1 MHNYKFQTAM
11 LVLLSFV
18 LGNNEF
24 LVMGVLSNISK
35 TYHVSI
41 ANVGLLITAYGL
53 IYAISTPIITSLLG
67 NFNRYYTLLGLTA
80 IFIIGNTLS
89 GFATTYTVLIIS
101 RVISAMVA
109 GAIISLSMT
118 FSSVIAPRS
127 KQGSVVSWI
136 FSGFSIASVFGVPF
150 STAISAVFD
159 WRMTFFIISV
169 VSVITLILLML
180 SLPKDLEKINSPLK
194 RQLDLIK
201 DPRIYVGFFLPFFA
215 IAAIY
220 VIYTY
225 LQPLYGTLGFSV
237 GSLSIF
243 LAVYGFASL
252 ASNQLSGR
260 ISEHGGL
267 KFMPKV
273 YSIEIFILLALPF
286 LIHYKYLGLINL
298 IVIGVVMYLIN
309 APIQIHFLNIAE
321 ESYPQ
326 AVALA
331 SSLNPIASNLGI
343 SLGSAFGSIIV
354 GNFGLNNVGFGGV
367 LFAIGALLVNL
378 QLNRI
383 IEKSTIK

>member
-1 MHNYKFQTAM
+1 MHNYKFQTAI

-53 IYAISTPIITSLLG
+53 IYAICTPIITSLLG
-67 NFNRYYTLLGLTA
+67 NFNRYYTLMILTV
-80 IFIIGNTLS
+80 IFILGNTLS
-89 GFATTYTVLIIS
+89 GFATNYIVLIIS
-101 RVISAMVA
+101 RVIAASVA

-150 STAISAVFD
+150 STAISRIFD
-159 WRMTFFIISV
+159 WRMTFFIISF

-180 SLPKDLEKINSPLK
+180 SLPKDMERNTSPLK
-194 RQLDLIK
+194 SQLELIK
-201 DPRIYVGFFLPFFA
+201 DSRIYVGFFLPFFA

-220 VIYTY
+220 VVYTY
-225 LQPLYGTLGFSV
+225 LQPLYGKLGFSS
-237 GSLSIF
+237 GSLSLF
-243 LAVYGFASL
+243 LAVFGLASL

-267 KFMPKV
+267 NFMPKV
-273 YSIEIFILLALPF
+273 YSVEIFILLALPF
-286 LIHYKYLGLINL
+286 LIHAKYAGLINL
-298 IVIGVVMYLIN
+298 IVIGLVMYLIN

-321 ESYPQ
+321 ESFPQ

-343 SLGSAFGSIIV
+343 SLGSEAGSMIV
-354 GNFGLNNVGFGGV
+354 GNFGLNFVGFGGAI
-367 LFAIGALLVNL
+367 FALGALLINL
-378 QLNRI
+378 KLNNI
-383 IEKSTIK
+383 ITSTPSK

>member
-1 MHNYKFQTAM
+1 MHNYKFQTTI

-67 NFNRYYTLLGLTA
+67 NFNRYYTLIGLTI
-80 IFIIGNTLS
+80 IFILGNTLS
-89 GFATTYTVLIIS
+89 GFASNYTILIIS
-101 RVISAMVA
+101 RVIAASVA

-118 FSSVIAPRS
+118 FSNVIAPRS

-150 STAISAVFD
+150 STAISTIFD
-159 WRMTFFIISV
+159 WRMTFFIISL
-169 VSVITLILLML
+169 VSVITLILLMI
-180 SLPKDLEKINSPLK
+180 SLPKEFEQINSPLK
-194 RQLDLIK
+194 SQFKLIK

-225 LQPLYGTLGFSV
+225 LQPLYGTLGFSKT
-237 GSLSIF
+237 SLSIF
-243 LAVYGFASL
+243 LAAFGFASL
-252 ASNQLSGR
+252 VSNQLSGR
-260 ISEHGGL
+260 IAEHGGL
-267 KFMPKV
+267 RFMPKV
-273 YSIEIFILLALPF
+273 YTIEFFILLAVPF
-286 LIHYKYLGLINL
+286 LIHNKYSGLVNL
-298 IVIGVVMYLIN
+298 LVVGIVMYLIN

-343 SLGSAFGSIIV
+343 SLGSAVGSLIV
-354 GNFGLNNVGFGGV
+354 GNFGLYQVGFGGAI
-367 LFAIGALLVNL
+367 FALGALLINL
-378 QLNRI
+378 KLNQI
-383 IEKSTIK
+383 ISRA